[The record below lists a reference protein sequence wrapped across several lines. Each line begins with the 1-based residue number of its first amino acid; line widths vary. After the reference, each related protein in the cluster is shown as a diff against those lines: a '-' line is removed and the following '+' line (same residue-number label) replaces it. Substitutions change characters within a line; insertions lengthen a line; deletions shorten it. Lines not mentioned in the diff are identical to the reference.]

1 MTPITRTGWFSGKV
15 AGLSVENAANRHLT
29 RSEIEQ
35 YVTRSG
41 DVDAIIA
48 FAEHLWACFE
58 CRDRAAAMV
67 DPGDKRSA
75 RSEAEIPREGRRPVS
90 WRLIVI
96 CVAIVIAISAILV
109 VVLQR

>member
-48 FAEHLWACFE
+48 IAEHLWACFE
-58 CRDRAAAMV
+58 CRDRAVALV
-67 DPGDKRSA
+67 DPGNERSVP
-75 RSEAEIPREGRRPVS
+75 SKPEVS
-90 WRLIVI
+90 IDAQRAVPWRLIVI
-96 CVAIVIAISAILV
+96 CVAIAVAVSAIIV
-109 VVLQR
+109 FVLQH